1 GGYHD
6 LDVGN
11 VPQQVV
17 TGLDRGTTYYY
28 RVRSY
33 TASGPGSYSGIMKA
47 TTQPTTGLTIN
58 PTFDSSITNDPD
70 AAAIEAMISRA
81 ISIYESLFDDP
92 FTIQIRFRYATT
104 APDGTPLP
112 PGTLSR
118 SDLAVYTIS
127 WNTFVNALMADA
139 RTNNDLL
146 ANASLPGTALA
157 TSIKPSSAN
166 GRAVGLDTPP
176 AIAENGHLGGPYDGI
191 VTLNSAHPFLFS
203 RPVNAGSFDAQ
214 RSTEHEI
221 DEVIGLGTDAMLSNF
236 RPQDLFSWS
245 AAGQRNVTRTGS
257 RYFSIDSGSTNI
269 VDFN

>member
-1 GGYHD
+1 PSAREIGAGVGPVSPAPPTRSTFTATWPSVSGAKGYLLDVSTSDSFSTYLGGYHD

-176 AIAENGHLGGPYDGI
+176 AIAENGD
-191 VTLNSAHPFLFS
+191 
-203 RPVNAGSFDAQ
+203 
-214 RSTEHEI
+214 
-221 DEVIGLGTDAMLSNF
+221 
-236 RPQDLFSWS
+236 
-245 AAGQRNVTRTGS
+245 
-257 RYFSIDSGSTNI
+257 
-269 VDFN
+269 